1 MKTILKLMVLIIFSI
16 KSCILAQSPNFLW
29 ARQATGA
36 FNDVANSVSTDL
48 KGNVFVTGYFKSPI
62 LILDTTYI
70 FNVDYMGYTTDVFI
84 SKYNQLGT
92 LLWANQTGGDGHDDG
107 HGISS
112 DINGNV
118 IVVGGFNGSYISFGN
133 ISLTN
138 IYSGW
143 TDVFIA
149 KYDSTGNILWAKRA
163 GGTSYDVA
171 NCVTTDTKGNI
182 IVAGV
187 FQSSNITFGF
197 TTLTN
202 SGNWDIFIV
211 KFSPSGN
218 VIWAK
223 KAGGSSGDMVYG
235 VSADVNGNIIITG
248 YFQSPTITFGTTTL
262 TNSGVYDVFVAKY
275 DSLGNVIWANKAG
288 GSSWDQA
295 SGVATDG
302 NGNVFI
308 AGSYSNTPISFGST
322 TLTNSGEDDIFIS
335 KYNASGNL
343 LWAKK
348 VGGPYWE
355 RVLGVTT
362 NTEGSLF
369 VTGYFYSP
377 YLSFGNNTLINSGNG
392 DIFVA
397 KYDSSGNALW
407 AKKIGGIYDD
417 WGSGICTDVNGDIL
431 IAGLFKSPS
440 LIFDMDTL
448 TNFSSNGNTSD
459 IFVAKLNGVV
469 TDVPN
474 TKNNLSFNVY
484 PNPSYGKFY
493 LIIDKIE
500 KGIIEFFNIL
510 GDKIYETNI
519 DSKTSK
525 YEIDLS
531 NQPKGIYF
539 VKIISEQEIIIK
551 KIIIQ

>member
-29 ARQATGA
+29 AKQATGA

-92 LLWANQTGGDGHDDG
+92 LLWANQAGGDGNDDG
-107 HGISS
+107 YGISS

-149 KYDSTGNILWAKRA
+149 KYNSTGNILWAKRA
-163 GGTSYDVA
+163 GGASYDVA
-171 NCVTTDTKGNI
+171 TCVTTDLKGNI
-182 IVAGV
+182 IVAGA

-235 VSADVNGNIIITG
+235 VS
-248 YFQSPTITFGTTTL
+248 
-262 TNSGVYDVFVAKY
+262 
-275 DSLGNVIWANKAG
+275 
-288 GSSWDQA
+288 
-295 SGVATDG
+295 
-302 NGNVFI
+302 
-308 AGSYSNTPISFGST
+308 
-322 TLTNSGEDDIFIS
+322 
-335 KYNASGNL
+335 
-343 LWAKK
+343 
-348 VGGPYWE
+348 
-355 RVLGVTT
+355 
-362 NTEGSLF
+362 
-369 VTGYFYSP
+369 
-377 YLSFGNNTLINSGNG
+377 
-392 DIFVA
+392 
-397 KYDSSGNALW
+397 
-407 AKKIGGIYDD
+407 
-417 WGSGICTDVNGDIL
+417 TDVN
-431 IAGLFKSPS
+431 
-440 LIFDMDTL
+440 
-448 TNFSSNGNTSD
+448 
-459 IFVAKLNGVV
+459 
-469 TDVPN
+469 
-474 TKNNLSFNVY
+474 
-484 PNPSYGKFY
+484 
-493 LIIDKIE
+493 
-500 KGIIEFFNIL
+500 
-510 GDKIYETNI
+510 
-519 DSKTSK
+519 
-525 YEIDLS
+525 
-531 NQPKGIYF
+531 
-539 VKIISEQEIIIK
+539 
-551 KIIIQ
+551 